1 LARTADELR
10 ARFEERLQFKDETI
24 RNLNSQIDDLQALLQ
39 NAQKPGRGVE
49 QQLEELR
56 RENGQLRDQLNSKF
70 FKELGDDALSREVA
84 AIRDP
89 GSFAAVK
96 TILAKMTKQREEIQR
111 LNEQIAS
118 SGDLQKSLTDL
129 TTKYKQK
136 DTEVKTLTSQI
147 KSQHIQ
153 IEFLQREYDFM
164 QNKIAQGKP
173 VNIPAPAKEA
183 SASQITQASDFYVKS
198 VKEVAS
204 HLSRSALS

>member
-1 LARTADELR
+1 M
-10 ARFEERLQFKDETI
+10 QFKDETI

-56 RENGQLRDQLNSKF
+56 RENGQLRDQLNNKF
-70 FKELGDDALSREVA
+70 FKELGDEALSREVA

-96 TILAKMTKQREEIQR
+96 SIYSRLIRQKEEINK
-111 LNEQIAS
+111 LNEQIAN
-118 SGDLQKSLTDL
+118 SGDLEKSLADL
-129 TTKYKQK
+129 NTKYKQK
-136 DTEVKTLTSQI
+136 ETEVKTLTTQI

-153 IEFLQREYDFM
+153 IDFLQREYDFI

-173 VNIPAPAKEA
+173 VKLPAPAKDGNAAEV
-183 SASQITQASDFYVKS
+183 SLPNDFYAKS
-198 VKEVAS
+198 VKEVLATDADLHDS
-204 HLSRSALS
+204 KDKG

>member
-183 SASQITQASDFYVKS
+183 SVSQITQASDFYVKS

>member
-1 LARTADELR
+1 MARTADELR

-183 SASQITQASDFYVKS
+183 SVSQITQASDFYVKS